1 MTDDIRIAR
10 RLRIVGRVQGVG
22 YRQWMVWQARALGI
36 DGWVRNRTDRSVE
49 ALIAGPSSSIDA
61 MLTKCRQGPDL
72 AHVRELQS
80 EGAEDPGTIGFSEEA
95 TR

>member
-1 MTDDIRIAR
+1 MTDNVRIAR

-22 YRQWMVWQARALGI
+22 YRQWMVWQARALGL

-49 ALIAGPSSSIDA
+49 ALIAGSPVSIDA
-61 MLTKCRQGPDL
+61 MLTKCRQGPELARVRDL
-72 AHVRELQS
+72 HS
-80 EGAEDPGTIGFSEEA
+80 EGAEDPGAIGFSEEA

>member
-1 MTDDIRIAR
+1 MTGDLRIAR

-22 YRQWMVWQARALGI
+22 YRQWMVWQARSLGL

-49 ALIAGPSSSIDA
+49 ALVAGSPASIDA

-72 AHVRELQS
+72 ALVRDLR
-80 EGAEDPGTIGFSEEA
+80 AETADDPGAIGFSEEA

>member
-1 MTDDIRIAR
+1 MSDAVRIAR

-22 YRQWMVWQARALGI
+22 YRQWMVWQARALGL

-49 ALIAGPSSSIDA
+49 ALVAGPTASIDA
-61 MLTKCRQGPDL
+61 MITKCRQGPGL
-72 AHVRELQS
+72 AQVRELQS
-80 EGAEDPGTIGFSEEA
+80 EGAEDPGAIGFSEEA